1 VELIINNQQDKVAI
15 TSKMEKLLYDV
26 ANEVVQTEELNM
38 DPEISLLLVDDQEIQ
53 SLNNKYRGINHPT
66 DVLSFAM
73 EDEIEGED
81 IPDFVVLEENNILG
95 DIVISLETAQ
105 KQAEEYGHSLEREV
119 GFLTVHGM
127 LHLLGYD
134 HCTEE
139 ESAKMRAQEERIL
152 AQLGLSR

>member
-1 VELIINNQQDKVAI
+1 MELIIKNQQDKVAI

-26 ANEVVQTEELNM
+26 ANEVVRDEELNM

-53 SLNNKYRGINHPT
+53 SLNNTYRGINHPT

-81 IPDFVVLEENNILG
+81 VPKFMILEENNILG

-105 KQAEEYGHSLEREV
+105 RQAEEYGHSLEREM

-134 HCTEE
+134 HCTES
-139 ESAKMRAQEERIL
+139 ESVKMRAQEEKIL
-152 AQLGLSR
+152 LQLGLFR

>member
-1 VELIINNQQDKVAI
+1 
-15 TSKMEKLLYDV
+15 MEALLYR
-26 ANEVVQTEELNM
+26 VVNKVLEEERVETE
-38 DPEISLLLVDDQEIQ
+38 PEISLLLVDDVEIQ
-53 SLNNKYRGINHPT
+53 NLNNTYRGINRPT

-73 EDEIEGED
+73 DDEMAGDDVPE
-81 IPDFVVLEENNILG
+81 FFVLEDNNILG

-105 KQAEEYGHSLEREV
+105 RQADEYGHSLEREL

-134 HCTEE
+134 HAGEADT
-139 ESAKMRAQEERIL
+139 KTMRAKEEKIL